1 MPDDPS
7 ANVPLP
13 LAETLAAEL
22 ASFGFTPPKISPTP
36 DDDARLREVYRAIRE
51 AQPERSA
58 LCFSGGG
65 IRSATFGLGVTQ
77 ALAAAG
83 LLKQFDYLS
92 TVSGGGYLG
101 SLLSARIH
109 HHPDGL
115 AGVEQELKGAGPT
128 ELMKPEPAPLA
139 HLRRFSNY
147 IAPKV
152 GLLSADGWMLVATA
166 LRNLLLNWTVL
177 VSVIAAALVL
187 PWLGLLAVFGQ
198 PTPFECRILLGIAFF
213 GVATATAYPGF
224 DLPTFNFVRLPESKF
239 LLGWLTPMLAGIFAM
254 LAWWAG
260 KTNSD
265 PHILKWMQGPD
276 GLRWVAVFLSAAS
289 LAGVVACVVCV
300 WFRDIRRGRQTLVGK
315 GLVRAGVC
323 ALFSLLVIGI
333 PAALLLRAVAAWV
346 FPLPSESAQLYMTFA
361 PVLLLGG
368 FFMMNCLYIGFTSRW
383 TDDDDREW
391 WARAAGWLGG
401 VSVAWLCVQAM
412 VFWVPTYTPML
423 SKSLQAAIA
432 ASGGIAGFIS
442 AKIAS
447 SEKTSAILK
456 SNPELKRTAVLVS
469 AAFLFFA
476 VLSCIIAKALLSIF
490 VATVPL
496 AYLGPLEEWQR
507 LPMFDR
513 LSTIVAYPELFHPL
527 AMRLGLVLAGLVGVA
542 VVMGYFININRF
554 SLHATYRSRLVRA
567 YLGAARAGGFSI
579 FSVGDFPD
587 PSAFLTKL
595 KTDSDSLSQFLWGRL
610 IEHRPDWNTANSSDD
625 EQRRVLVESMN
636 KVIRGGPLYDERRFA
651 CVELSPETRALKG
664 LEPKGEQL
672 IRLNRLLLED
682 AYPGELRR
690 NRAAQRRPH
699 PFTGFDPED
708 NIPMHKLAHPR
719 PLHVVNM
726 TLNLIGGRELAWQE
740 RKADSFT
747 ATRLHAGNHR
757 LGYRPVR
764 EYAEGLRLGTALAI
778 SGAAASP
785 NQGYHSSP
793 ILTFLMTLFNV
804 RLGWWLGNPG
814 AAGHLTWTHNGPLQA
829 TLPLFV
835 EALGL
840 TNERRGYVYLSDGG
854 HFENLAIYEMLLRRC
869 RWIVVVDAEQDGE
882 YAFEGLGGA
891 VRKARIDMGIPI
903 EFRGLDRISKKLPS
917 TEQRCFAIGRI
928 DYKARDGCSAE
939 YGYLLY
945 LKPLLTG
952 CEPTDVSNYATMHGD
967 FPQESTADQFFSES
981 QFESYRALG
990 MHVADAF
997 LHTMPTPPRSLG
1009 DVFAHAE
1016 KLWQSLERRP
1026 GAVPCRPTS

>member
-1 MPDDPS
+1 MPDDHT

-13 LAETLAAEL
+13 LPEILAAEL
-22 ASFGFTPPKISPTP
+22 ESFGHPYPEISPTP
-36 DDDARLREVYRAIRE
+36 DDDARLRDVYRAIRTL
-51 AQPERSA
+51 QPDRSA

-101 SLLSARIH
+101 SMLSARIH

-115 AGVEQELKGAGPT
+115 AGVESEFKGAGPS
-128 ELMKPEPAPLA
+128 ELMQPEAAPLV

-147 IAPKV
+147 ISPKLGIFSGD
-152 GLLSADGWMLVATA
+152 GLMLVATA

-177 VSVIAAALVL
+177 VSVISAALVL

-198 PTPFECRILLGIAFF
+198 PTPAQSGALLAIAFIGF
-213 GVATATAYPGF
+213 ASATAYPGF
-224 DLPTFNFVRLPESKF
+224 DLPTFNFVRWPQAGF
-239 LLGWLTPMLAGIFAM
+239 LLGWLAPLLAGLLA
-254 LAWWAG
+254 LAAWWAG

-265 PHILKWMQGPD
+265 PDILAWMRGPD
-276 GLRWVAVFLSAAS
+276 GLRAIVIFLSAAS
-289 LAGVVACVVCV
+289 VAGVLVCVACV
-300 WFRDIRRGRQTLVGK
+300 WFRDFRCGRNTFVGER
-315 GLVRAGVC
+315 LVRAIACIV
-323 ALFSLLVIGI
+323 FSLLVVGI
-333 PAALLLRAVAAWV
+333 PAALLLRAIAAWV
-346 FPLPSESAQLYMTFA
+346 FPLPSQSAQLYMTFA
-361 PVLLLGG
+361 PVLLLVG
-368 FFMMNCLYIGFTSRW
+368 FFGMNCLYVGFTSRW

-391 WARAAGWLGG
+391 WARAAGWIGG
-401 VSVAWLCVQAM
+401 LTVAWLCVQAL
-412 VFWVPTYTPML
+412 VFWVPTYAPL
-423 SKSLQAAIA
+423 LGAKLQAVIA

-442 AKIAS
+442 AKLAA

-456 SNPELKRTAVLVS
+456 DNPEIKRTLLLAG
-469 AAFLFFA
+469 AALLFFA
-476 VLSCIIAKALLSIF
+476 VLSCIIAKALLASF
-490 VATVPL
+490 VSTVPL
-496 AYLGPLEEWQR
+496 EYLGPLDAWKH

-513 LSTIVAYPELFHPL
+513 LSIIVEHQEVFQPL
-527 AMRLGLVLAGLVGVA
+527 ALRLSLVLAGLVGIA
-542 VVMGYFININRF
+542 VVMGYFINVNRF

-567 YLGAARAGGFSI
+567 YLGAARAGGFSL
-579 FSVGDFPD
+579 FATGDFLD
-587 PSAFLTKL
+587 PSGLLQKL
-595 KTDSDSLSQFLWGRL
+595 KGGSDALSQFLWAQLSAQRAEL
-610 IEHRPDWNTANSSDD
+610 TSPISTADQ
-625 EQRRVLVESMN
+625 QRRALTEGLN
-636 KVIRGGPLYDERRFA
+636 KVLRGGSLYNKERFA
-651 CVELSPETRALKG
+651 GVKLSPETCKMEAQH
-664 LEPKGEQL
+664 PKDDAL

-682 AYPGELRR
+682 GYPLELRR
-690 NRAAQRRPH
+690 NRAAQRSPH

-708 NIPMHKLAHPR
+708 NIPMHKLTHPR

-726 TLNLIGGRELAWQE
+726 TLNLVGGGELAWQE

-747 ATRLHAGNHR
+747 ATRLHAGNRR

-764 EYAEGLRLGTALAI
+764 EYAEGLHLGTALAI

-793 ILTFLMTLFNV
+793 MLSFLMTLFNV

-814 AAGHLTWTHNGPLQA
+814 AAGHCTWKHSGPVQA
-829 TLPLFV
+829 TLPLFT

-840 TNERRGYVYLSDGG
+840 TNERRSYVYLSDGG

-869 RWIVVVDAEQDGE
+869 RWLVVVDAEQDGD

-903 EFRGLDRISKKLPS
+903 DFRGLDRISKKLPS
-917 TEQRCFAIGRI
+917 AERRAFAIGRI
-928 DYKARDGCSAE
+928 DYKQPDGADAP
-939 YGYLLY
+939 YGYILY

-952 CEPTDVSNYATMHGD
+952 SEPTDVSNYASENAA

-990 MHVADAF
+990 MHAAKAF
-997 LHTMPTPPRSLG
+997 LDTMPSPPATLT
-1009 DVFAHAE
+1009 DVFKHVE
-1016 KLWQSLERRP
+1016 KLFDGIP
-1026 GAVPCRPTS
+1026 PAAPHA